1 MYVTYS
7 LSLPPVAVFG
17 FTGGDT
23 SYMSCALV
31 CLDGL
36 GFLFGNQTCYRISHK
51 AGGELG
57 RPL

>member
-23 SYMSCALV
+23 SYMSCAPVSGWAWFPVREPDML
-31 CLDGL
+31 
-36 GFLFGNQTCYRISHK
+36 
-51 AGGELG
+51 
-57 RPL
+57 